1 MTYINAAHGND
12 QMRDSI
18 LLYVQS
24 QPAAIFDARVIS
36 IAPTIDPHNK
46 NILGNTGAFDVT
58 LPHIL

>member
-18 LLYVQS
+18 LLYVES

-36 IAPTIDPHNK
+36 IAPTIDPYNK
-46 NILGNTGAFDVT
+46 NVLRNTSAFGVP
-58 LPHIL
+58 LPHLL